1 MNLRKKLLV
10 ALGAL
15 LLGALAVFTLHTAQQ
30 FSREEKQIT
39 YPSLEALLNPYLAAE
54 HFLKKQ
60 GIKLR
65 RSMRLADAM
74 RRPAHG
80 HTLLFLA
87 EQRSRM
93 DEKQTES
100 LLQWASEGG
109 HLIVVAERIWDEDE
123 GASGDLLLD
132 RLGIEQYESKDLPP
146 PKRDSKKAPPYAKLT
161 KLYFKGESSP
171 AYVSFDTRYHL
182 HDEGDRAHVWA
193 GSENATHIL
202 QLYYGDGLITVL
214 SDPWIWHNDNIGK
227 YDNAWLLWYLCQEE
241 GDVTLLYALA
251 PPHADSL
258 WDALLRYFPEALA
271 ALALLTVLLLWHF
284 GQRQGTLLP
293 AAPRARRQL
302 REHLRASG
310 DFLQRRLGRA
320 ALIQRL
326 QDDIER
332 RAAVRHVGFAA
343 LSQEARLQLLAQL
356 SRKSAPH
363 VAQAMQAARKHAGAA
378 EFIQQV
384 ARLQDLRNAL

>member
-1 MNLRKKLLV
+1 MSLRKKLLI

-15 LLGALAVFTLHTAQQ
+15 LLAALAVFIARTAQQ
-30 FSREEKQIT
+30 FSREEKEVT
-39 YPSLEALLNPYLAAE
+39 YPSLEVLFNPYLAAE

-60 GIKLR
+60 GIKLH
-65 RSMRLADAM
+65 RSTRLKEAM
-74 RRPAHG
+74 RRPPQG
-80 HTLLFLA
+80 KTLLFLA
-87 EQRSRM
+87 ERDGMS
-93 DEKQTES
+93 DKQSES

-109 HLIVVAERIWDEDE
+109 HLIVVAERLWDEDE

-132 RLGIEQYESKDLPP
+132 RLGIEQYESKDLSTPR
-146 PKRDSKKAPPYAKLT
+146 RDGKKAPPYAKLT
-161 KLYFKGESSP
+161 KIYLKDESSP

-182 HDEGDRAHVWA
+182 HDEDERAHVWA
-193 GSENATHIL
+193 DSENATHIL

-214 SDPWIWHNDNIGK
+214 SDAWIWNNANIGK
-227 YDNAWLLWYLCQEE
+227 YDNAWLLWYLSQED

-251 PPHADSL
+251 PHEDSL
-258 WDALLRYFPEALA
+258 WDALLKHFPETLVT
-271 ALALLTVLLLWHF
+271 LALLLVLLLWHL

-302 REHLRASG
+302 LEHLRASG

-320 ALIQRL
+320 ALVQRL

-332 RAAVRHVGFAA
+332 RAGVRHAGFAT
-343 LSQEARLQLLAQL
+343 LTQEARWQVLAKL
-356 SRKSAPH
+356 SRQPLRR
-363 VAQAMQAARKHAGAA
+363 VQQAMNAPPRKHPRAV